1 MYTLENLVADL
12 RQGAAN
18 YDLIAVQEA
27 VRRAVAEKP
36 LAADPG
42 RMQILHDEPGLTVV
56 HVAVKAGFG
65 SPPHDHRT
73 WAVIGVYGGQEDNT
87 FYRLAG
93 STRAIEQAG
102 GRTLRD
108 GDVMVLGDNAIHKI
122 ANPRGDTLLALHV
135 YGKNIFKI
143 ERSAWDPVTGAE
155 RPFEM
160 KVAGPGAN
168 TAKG

>member
-1 MYTLENLVADL
+1 MYTLEDLVADL
-12 RQGAAN
+12 RQGIAN
-18 YDLIAVQEA
+18 YDLLAVQEA
-27 VRRAVAEKP
+27 VQRAVAQKP
-36 LAADPG
+36 LAPDPG
-42 RMQILHDEPGLTVV
+42 TMRILHDEPGLTVV

-93 STRAIEQAG
+93 DTRAIEQTG

-108 GDVMVLGDNAIHKI
+108 REVMVLGDNAIHKI
-122 ANPRGDTLLALHV
+122 ANPCGDTLLALHV

-160 KVAGPGAN
+160 RVAGPVA
-168 TAKG
+168 AKG